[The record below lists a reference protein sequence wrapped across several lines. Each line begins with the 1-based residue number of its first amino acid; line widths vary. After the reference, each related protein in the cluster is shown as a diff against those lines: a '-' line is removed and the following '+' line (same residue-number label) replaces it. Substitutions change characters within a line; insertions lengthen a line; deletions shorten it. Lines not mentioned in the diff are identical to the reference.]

1 MSNIDSLDDII
12 LKVEN
17 ISKRYDGEIALNDIS
32 FSLKKGEILSFIG
45 PNGAG
50 KTTLLKILSGF
61 LTSDSGDIFVNKEKV
76 TNNLNKLNSL
86 VSTVFGGGTGFYRN
100 ATVIENMYF
109 FASLAGIRKTRAKIK
124 INEVLSQVNLL
135 EHRNKKID
143 HLSMGM
149 LQRLHIARGLLKGS
163 PIIVLDE
170 PTNGVDVAISKNI
183 LDIVKKIANS
193 GTSVILTSHILHEV
207 SNLADKITLINNGS
221 FLFSGDLN
229 KIITASGVVHIDRP
243 ATLEESYLG
252 LMEKL
257 GGNDE

>member
-1 MSNIDSLDDII
+1 MSNIDLSDDII
-12 LKVEN
+12 LRVEN
-17 ISKRYDGEIALNDIS
+17 IVKKYDGNIALDDIS
-32 FSLKKGEILSFIG
+32 FSLRKGEILSFIG

-61 LTSDSGDIFVNKEKV
+61 LTSDSGNIFVNEQKV

-100 ATVIENMYF
+100 ATVIENLYF
-109 FASLAGIRKTRAKIK
+109 FSSLAGIKKTRANVKVH
-124 INEVLSQVNLL
+124 EVLSQVDLL
-135 EHRNKKID
+135 DHRNKKVA

-170 PTNGVDVAISKNI
+170 PTNGVDVEVSRNI
-183 LDIVKKIANS
+183 RDIVRKIANS

-207 SNLADKITLINNGS
+207 SDLADNITLINNGS
-221 FLFSGDLN
+221 FLFSGNLD

-243 ATLEESYLG
+243 ATLEESYVG
-252 LMEKL
+252 LMDKL
-257 GGNDE
+257 GGNHE